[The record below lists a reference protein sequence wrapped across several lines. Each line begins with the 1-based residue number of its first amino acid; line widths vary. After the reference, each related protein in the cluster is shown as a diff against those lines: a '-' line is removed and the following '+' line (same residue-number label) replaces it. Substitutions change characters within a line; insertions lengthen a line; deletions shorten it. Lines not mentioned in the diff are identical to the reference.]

1 MELVHQG
8 AWVRGHCRVP
18 VHGARVAGLEALG
31 RLGGRSRQSGE
42 VPDDVR
48 WNHADKMDPGGSS
61 VVNIFFLKWVGGIIF
76 VGE

>member
-31 RLGGRSRQSGE
+31 RLGGRSRQGGE
-42 VPDDVR
+42 VLDDVR
-48 WNHADKMDPGGSS
+48 WNHADKFYPGGSP
-61 VVNIFFLKWVGGIIF
+61 VVNISLLEWIG
-76 VGE
+76 